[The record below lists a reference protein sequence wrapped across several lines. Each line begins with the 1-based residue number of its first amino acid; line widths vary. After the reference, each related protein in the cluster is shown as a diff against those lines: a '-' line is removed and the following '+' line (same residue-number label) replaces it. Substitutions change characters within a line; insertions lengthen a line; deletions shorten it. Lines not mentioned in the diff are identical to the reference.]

1 MHCKIPANRF
11 GWWQMQDLHIHL
23 GGAVPSSVLWE
34 ILCDNGLRTE
44 HVDFASFHQSLTAK
58 PDEVKSLDDFLGRY
72 FEMTEEIQSSP
83 SAASV
88 SAYQVVAKAYRR
100 ARVSAVELRF
110 NPLKRLRHGLHTMDA
125 IILAVM
131 QGMERAS
138 LHYGVETGLILSL
151 GRDLSLESNWQII
164 EAAIKWRSRGS
175 LNGANGVVGVDMAG
189 PESRSLEMSRPWLN
203 EVSTMMEKARQA
215 GLKITYHVG
224 ESEGTGPEGM
234 LRVIESIRPDR
245 IGHGIE
251 LRRAQGT
258 LRESLVLLLREQA
271 ICLELC
277 PTVNL
282 VTRVVP
288 DYACLGRL
296 VRDLAAAEIPYC
308 INTDNPYLIHTNLQ
322 QEHEVIGRELG
333 SDAGVLLD
341 LAKQHATRH
350 RFLDG

>member
-1 MHCKIPANRF
+1 MH
-11 GWWQMQDLHIHL
+11 DLHIHL

-44 HVDFASFHQSLTAK
+44 YVDFTTFHDSLTAR

-72 FEMTEEIQSSP
+72 FQVTEEIQSSP

-100 ARVSAVELRF
+100 AQVDSVELRF
-110 NPLKRLRHGLHTMDA
+110 NPQKRMRHGLHTMDA

-131 QGMERAS
+131 QGLERAS
-138 LHYGVETGLILSL
+138 LHYGVATGIILSL
-151 GRDLSLESNWQII
+151 GRDLSLEANWQII

-175 LNGANGVVGVDMAG
+175 LNGANGVVGIDMAG
-189 PESRSLEMSRPWLN
+189 PESRSLELSKPWMS
-203 EVSTMMEKARQA
+203 EVSAMMEKARAA

-224 ESEGTGPEGM
+224 ESAGTGPAG
-234 LRVIESIRPDR
+234 LLNVIESIRPDR

-251 LRRAQGT
+251 LRNAEGKMKDT
-258 LRESLVLLLREQA
+258 LIKLLRENSTCME
-271 ICLELC
+271 IC

-288 DYACLGRL
+288 DYAC
-296 VRDLAAAEIPYC
+296 VANFVKTLARNEIPFC
-308 INTDNPYLIHTNLQ
+308 INTDNPYLIHTNLK
-322 QEHEVIGRELG
+322 QEYEIIGDELG
-333 SDAGVLLD
+333 DDAKPLLD
-341 LAKQHATRH
+341 LSMRHAMDH
-350 RFLDG
+350 RFISG

>member
-1 MHCKIPANRF
+1 MH
-11 GWWQMQDLHIHL
+11 DLHIHL

-44 HVDFASFHQSLTAK
+44 YVDFTTFHDSLTAK
-58 PDEVKSLDDFLGRY
+58 PNEVKSLDDFLGRY
-72 FEMTEEIQSSP
+72 FQVTEEIQSSP

-100 ARVSAVELRF
+100 AEVSGIELRF
-110 NPLKRLRHGLHTMDA
+110 NPHKRMRRGLHTMDA

-131 QGMERAS
+131 QGLERAS
-138 LHYGVETGLILSL
+138 LHYGVATGIILSL
-151 GRDLSLESNWQII
+151 GRDLSLEANWQII

-175 LNGANGVVGVDMAG
+175 LNGANGVVGIDMAG
-189 PESRSLEMSRPWLN
+189 PESRSLELSKPWMS
-203 EVSTMMEKARQA
+203 EVSAMMEKARQA

-234 LRVIESIRPDR
+234 LRVLEAIHPDR

-251 LRRAQGT
+251 LRRADKKQREALIT
-258 LRESLVLLLREQA
+258 LLKEDDV
-271 ICLELC
+271 CLELC

-288 DYACLGRL
+288 DYACIADF
-296 VRDLAAAEIPYC
+296 VRDLSDNDIAWC
-308 INTDNPYLIHTNLQ
+308 INTDNPYLIHTNLR
-322 QEHEVIGRELG
+322 QEYDIISKELG
-333 SDAGVLLD
+333 DGAESLMKLGTEHSL
-341 LAKQHATRH
+341 KH
-350 RFLDG
+350 RFMND

>member
-1 MHCKIPANRF
+1 MH
-11 GWWQMQDLHIHL
+11 DLHIHL
-23 GGAVPSSVLWE
+23 GGAVPSSILWE

-44 HVDFASFHQSLTAK
+44 HVDFTSFHDSLTAR
-58 PDEVKSLDDFLGRY
+58 PHEVKTLDDYLGRY
-72 FEMTEEIQSSP
+72 FQVTEEIQSSP

-100 ARVSAVELRF
+100 AQVKALELRF
-110 NPLKRLRHGLHTMDA
+110 NPQKRMRHGLHTMDA

-131 QGMERAS
+131 QGLERAS
-138 LHYGVETGLILSL
+138 LHYGVATGIILSL

-164 EAAIKWRSRGS
+164 DAAIKWRSRGS
-175 LNGANGVVGVDMAG
+175 LNGANGVVGIDMAG
-189 PESRSLEMSRPWLN
+189 PESRGLELSKPWMS
-203 EVSTMMEKARQA
+203 EVSAMMDKAREA

-251 LRRAQGT
+251 LRNATGKTKDALVSR
-258 LRESLVLLLREQA
+258 LREHR

-282 VTRVVP
+282 VTRVIP
-288 DYACLGRL
+288 DLQSIARF
-296 VRDLAAAEIPYC
+296 VRSLADQKIPWC
-308 INTDNPYLIHTNLQ
+308 INTDNPYLIHTNLAR
-322 QEHEVIGRELG
+322 EYEIVGNELG
-333 SDAGVLLD
+333 DNGSTLLD
-341 LAKQHATRH
+341 LGLEHALHH
-350 RFLDG
+350 RFIKE

>member
-1 MHCKIPANRF
+1 MH
-11 GWWQMQDLHIHL
+11 DLHIHL

-44 HVDFASFHQSLTAK
+44 YVDFTSFHDSLTAR

-72 FEMTEEIQSSP
+72 FQVTEEIQSSP

-100 ARVSAVELRF
+100 AQVDAVEIRF
-110 NPLKRLRHGLHTMDA
+110 NPQKRMRRGLHTMDA

-131 QGMERAS
+131 QGLERAS
-138 LHYGVETGLILSL
+138 LHYGVATGIILSL
-151 GRDLSLESNWQII
+151 GRDLSLEANWLII

-175 LNGANGVVGVDMAG
+175 LNGANGVVGIDMAG
-189 PESRSLEMSRPWLN
+189 PESRSLELSKPWMS
-203 EVSTMMEKARQA
+203 EVSAMMEKARQA

-224 ESEGTGPEGM
+224 ESEATGPDGI
-234 LRVIESIRPDR
+234 LRVLESIRPDR

-251 LRRAQGT
+251 LRNAKGKKKDAILT
-258 LRESLVLLLREQA
+258 LLRENA

-282 VTRVVP
+282 VTRVIP
-288 DYACLGRL
+288 DYACIANF
-296 VRDLAAAEIPYC
+296 VRSLADNDIPFC
-308 INTDNPYLIHTNLQ
+308 INTDNPYLIHTNLK
-322 QEHEVIGRELG
+322 QEYEIIGDELG
-333 SDAGVLLD
+333 DDSKPLLD
-341 LAKQHATRH
+341 LSMRHAEAH
-350 RFLDG
+350 RFISG

>member
-1 MHCKIPANRF
+1 MH
-11 GWWQMQDLHIHL
+11 DLHTHL

-44 HVDFASFHQSLTAK
+44 YEDFTSFHQSLTAR

-72 FEMTEEIQSSP
+72 FEVTEEIQSSP

-88 SAYQVVAKAYRR
+88 SAYQVVAKAHRR
-100 ARVSAVELRF
+100 AQVNALELRF
-110 NPLKRLRHGLHTMDA
+110 NPQKRMRHGLHTVDA

-131 QGMERAS
+131 QGLERAS
-138 LHYGVETGLILSL
+138 LHYGVATGMILSL
-151 GRDLSLESNWQII
+151 GRDLSHEANWQII

-175 LNGANGVVGVDMAG
+175 LNGANGVVGIDMAG
-189 PESRSLEMSRPWLN
+189 PESRSLELDPAWMGEISAMMS
-203 EVSTMMEKARQA
+203 KAREA

-234 LRVIESIRPDR
+234 LRVLEAIHPDR

-251 LRRAQGT
+251 LRRATGKT
-258 LRESLVLLLREQA
+258 SSALSTLLREEA

-282 VTRVVP
+282 VTRVIP
-288 DYACLGRL
+288 DYATIAHF
-296 VRDLAAAEIPYC
+296 VRSLAKLDIPFC
-308 INTDNPYLIHTNLQ
+308 INTDNPYLIHTNLKR
-322 QEHEVIGRELG
+322 EYEVIAKELG
-333 SDAGVLLD
+333 KDQLPLLA
-341 LAKQHATRH
+341 LSAEHAARH
-350 RFLDG
+350 QFLSR

>member
-1 MHCKIPANRF
+1 MH
-11 GWWQMQDLHIHL
+11 DLHIHL

-44 HVDFASFHQSLTAK
+44 YVDFTSFHDSLTAR
-58 PDEVKSLDDFLGRY
+58 PNEVKSLDDFLGRY
-72 FEMTEEIQSSP
+72 FQVTEEIQSSP

-100 ARVSAVELRF
+100 AQVNAVELRF
-110 NPLKRLRHGLHTMDA
+110 NPQKRMRHGLHTMDA

-131 QGMERAS
+131 QGLERAS
-138 LHYGVETGLILSL
+138 LHYGVATGIILSL

-175 LNGANGVVGVDMAG
+175 LNGANGVVGIDMAG
-189 PESRSLEMSRPWLN
+189 PESRSLELSKPWMS
-203 EVSTMMEKARQA
+203 EVSAMMEKARQA

-234 LRVIESIRPDR
+234 LRVIEAIHPDR

-251 LRRAQGT
+251 LRQATGKT
-258 LRESLVLLLREQA
+258 KEALLTLLREEN

-282 VTRVVP
+282 VTRVIP
-288 DYACLGRL
+288 DYACIARF
-296 VRDLAAAEIPYC
+296 VRDLAENQIAYC
-308 INTDNPYLIHTNLQ
+308 INTDNPYLIHTNLKR
-322 QEHEVIGRELG
+322 EHEIIGKELADD
-333 SDAGVLLD
+333 SVTLLKLSED
-341 LAKQHATRH
+341 HAASHQFLTR
-350 RFLDG
+350 